1 MQSDALT
8 LYKLIILY
16 ILNKV
21 DFPLTNAQL
30 TDFILEKEYT
40 NYFNIQQALNDLISS
55 ELITVSSV
63 RHSSHYRITSSG
75 KETLDFFN
83 SKISD
88 AIKTDIMEFLRKNRY
103 SLREEVSNIA
113 DYYEEKKNEFIVR
126 CQVKEQG
133 SAIIDLSLI
142 VPTEDVAASICNN
155 WRSKSQ
161 EVYSYLMKTL
171 MESESSS
178 NE

>member
-55 ELITVSSV
+55 ELITVASV
-63 RHSSHYRITSSG
+63 HHSSHYRITDAG

-88 AIKTDIMEFLRKNRY
+88 AIKSDIMEFLRRNKY

-113 DYYEEKKNEFIVR
+113 DYHEEKKNEFIVR

-133 SAIIDLSLI
+133 SSIIDLSLI
-142 VPTEDVAASICNN
+142 VPTEDVAISICNN
-155 WRSKSQ
+155 WRGKSQ

-171 MESESSS
+171 LVNDSKT
-178 NE
+178 